1 MQLAFFHPRPLL
13 LDLIRDID
21 QRLVRQTVEGDHKL
35 PHHER
40 VCQDLHLEITHTRL
54 HRELNDLV
62 PFWVHKVSSL
72 TCLLALIVE
81 REPNTRF

>member
-1 MQLAFFHPRPLL
+1 MQLSLLHPRSLL

-40 VCQDLHLEITHTRL
+40 VRQDLHLEITRTRL

-62 PFWVHKVSSL
+62 PFRVNEVGSL